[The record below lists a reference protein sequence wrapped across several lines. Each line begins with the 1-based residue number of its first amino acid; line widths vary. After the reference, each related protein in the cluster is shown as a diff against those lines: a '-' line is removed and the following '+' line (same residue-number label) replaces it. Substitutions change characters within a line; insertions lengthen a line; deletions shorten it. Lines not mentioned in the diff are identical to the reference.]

1 MRGVDAGRSA
11 SQESVSGVGLALH
24 QLRFDQ
30 RIFWRSPASVFFT
43 VMLPIIFL
51 VIFASIFGDQRIEA
65 RGDLAVST
73 YYVPGII
80 TLAVVSATMVSI
92 AIGLTEA
99 RESGRLKRLRSTPL
113 PVWAFVAGRVGN
125 AVVVSALMVV
135 LVTAIGWLVYG
146 VAVPG
151 STIPAIALTLLVG
164 AFAFSCLGFALT
176 AAIPSEEAAP
186 AITNFTVL
194 PLYFLSGVF
203 IPETEIPD
211 GVLRF
216 ADLFPIRPFFESL
229 LTGFDPETTGA
240 GLDLA
245 SLAVVAGWGVAGL
258 AIAIRAFRWSPR
270 SG

>member
-1 MRGVDAGRSA
+1 LTGI
-11 SQESVSGVGLALH
+11 GLAVH
-24 QLRFDQ
+24 QFRFDQ
-30 RIFWRSPASVFFT
+30 RVFWRSPASVFFT

-51 VIFASIFGDQRIEA
+51 VIFASIFGDQTIEA
-65 RGDLAVST
+65 RGNLAVST
-73 YYVPGII
+73 YYVPAII
-80 TLAVVSATMVSI
+80 TLAVVSATMVSL

-125 AVVVSALMVV
+125 AIVVSLLMVV
-135 LVTAIGWLVYG
+135 LVAAIGRVAYG
-146 VAVPG
+146 VAIPG
-151 STIPAIALTLLVG
+151 STIPALLVTVIVG

-216 ADLFPIRPFFESL
+216 ADLFPIRHFFESL
-229 LTGFDPETTGA
+229 LAAFDPATTGA
-240 GLDLA
+240 GFELGN
-245 SLAVVAGWGVAGL
+245 LAVVVAWGIVGL
-258 AIAIRAFRWSPR
+258 AIAIRAFRWSPH
-270 SG
+270 G

>member
-1 MRGVDAGRSA
+1 MT
-11 SQESVSGVGLALH
+11 GVGLAMH
-24 QLRFDQ
+24 QFRFDQ

-51 VIFASIFGDQRIEA
+51 VIFASIFGDQTIAA
-65 RGDLAVST
+65 RGDLSVST

-80 TLAVVSATMVSI
+80 TLAVVSATMVSL

-125 AVVVSALMVV
+125 AIVVSVLMVV
-135 LVTAIGWLVYG
+135 LVTAIGAIVYG
-146 VAVPG
+146 VAIPG
-151 STIPAIALTLLVG
+151 ATIPALAVTLLVG

-176 AAIPSEEAAP
+176 GAIPSEEAAP

-203 IPETEIPD
+203 IPETEIPE

-216 ADLFPIRPFFESL
+216 ADLFPIRHFFESL
-229 LTGFDPETTGA
+229 LTAYDPATTGA
-240 GLDLA
+240 GFELGN
-245 SLAVVAGWGVAGL
+245 LAVVAAWGVAGL